1 MAENTRTQKATGMA
15 GFRRAS
21 LLAASLGMAAF
32 VGIASAETTGKDF
45 TPDAVEKITLSLRE
59 ADPSVYLIRLPVFR
73 DGRVVGQQLYGS
85 LPMKEVELLAE
96 SLKVRLDPEANI
108 IAVFDPDEGGCS
120 GGGGGG
126 GGEGGGPGSHINT
139 QSAAWDLA
147 NRLEVLLA
155 DIDASKYQFLR

>member
-1 MAENTRTQKATGMA
+1 MAQEHKASRLGMA
-15 GFRRAS
+15 GFRRAA
-21 LLAASLGMAAF
+21 LLAAALGLTGT
-32 VGIASAETTGKDF
+32 VGIATAQSRGKDF
-45 TPDAVEKITLSLRE
+45 TADDVEKMSLTLRE
-59 ADPSVYLIRLPVFR
+59 SDPSIYLIRLPVFR

-85 LPMKEVELLAE
+85 LPMKEVEMLAE

-108 IAVFDPDEGGCS
+108 IAVFDPNDGGCS

-147 NRLEVLLA
+147 NRLEVLLT
-155 DIDASKYQFLR
+155 DIDTSKYQFLR